1 MTYELGRL
9 LDEGM
14 NEEERLDLADAEDVC
29 RRFLR
34 WDLKAE
40 AEMEDGRVKEKLGHV
55 LGRNSDEMDSGGNE
69 TTL

>member
-14 NEEERLDLADAEDVC
+14 NEEECLDLADAEEVC

-40 AEMEDGRVKEKLGHV
+40 AERDDGRVKEKLGHV
-55 LGRNSDEMDSGGNE
+55 LGRNSDEMDSSGNE
-69 TTL
+69 TTS